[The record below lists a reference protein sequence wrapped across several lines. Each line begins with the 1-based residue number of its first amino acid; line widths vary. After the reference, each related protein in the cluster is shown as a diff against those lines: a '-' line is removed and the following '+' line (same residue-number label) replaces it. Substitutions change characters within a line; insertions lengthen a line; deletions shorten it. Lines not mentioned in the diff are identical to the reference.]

1 MLTNVICAV
10 VDALNTAGVPACSA
24 WRRAAADRNRSCV
37 CVGVERAEDCGAFAR
52 DLGRETDEVY
62 GEREVYGLRCAVEL
76 RLDIYAPLAEEHAA
90 NACLDLFDAAAGVI
104 SCMQGLQV
112 QALSCGAPA
121 PDKESGMF
129 RLRCGVKCSALL
141 LSTSQGEDGSFTDF
155 VLRGELQK

>member
-1 MLTNVICAV
+1 MLSNVIGAV
-10 VDALNTAGVPACSA
+10 VDALNAAEIPAGSA
-24 WRRAAADRNRSCV
+24 WRKAAVERDKRFV
-37 CVGVERAEDCGAFAR
+37 CVGVERAEDCGGFAR
-52 DLGRETDEVY
+52 YLGMETDEVY

-76 RLDIYAPLAEEHAA
+76 RLDIYAPLAEANAA
-90 NACLDLFDAAAGVI
+90 NACLDLFDASAGVI

-121 PDKESGMF
+121 PDQDSGMF

-141 LSTSQGEDGSFTDF
+141 LSTAQGEGGSFTDF